1 MATME
6 KSIDVDVP
14 VTSAYE
20 QWTRFEEFPQFMEGV
35 KEVRKVDD
43 SHLHWV
49 AEIGNKPEEWDAR
62 IIDQQPD
69 RKVAWQSEDGAKN
82 AGIVTFDVIDD
93 HRTRVNLLM
102 AYEPTGLVESVGD
115 VLGFVSRKVQG
126 DLERFK
132 SFVESPSRETSA
144 WRGSS

>member
-6 KSIDVDVP
+6 KSIEVDVP

-49 AEIGNKPEEWDAR
+49 AEIGNKREEWDAR
-62 IIDQQPD
+62 IIEQQAD
-69 RKVAWQSEDGAKN
+69 RKVAWQSDDGAKN

-93 HRTRVNLLM
+93 HRTRVNLLL
-102 AYEPTGLVESVGD
+102 AYEPAGLVESVGD

-132 SFVESPSRETSA
+132 SFVESPARETSA
-144 WRGSS
+144 WRGTA